1 MFENVCLSMDNTAAV
16 SLANTHILWQAVQ
29 KQFVC
34 LEIFW
39 VDWKV
44 KFARSSSVLDAKVPQ
59 LYLHLHHE
67 RITGMR
73 RKKGHERA
81 VGCHYFNC
89 FLITEQVSPLEATP
103 TYSTQKIGLTEQ

>member
-1 MFENVCLSMDNTAAV
+1 MDNTAAV

-59 LYLHLHHE
+59 LYFICTMNASQE
-67 RITGMR
+67 RE
-73 RKKGHERA
+73 GHERA

-103 TYSTQKIGLTEQ
+103 TYSTQKTGLIGQ

>member
-1 MFENVCLSMDNTAAV
+1 MTRNKASFTY
-16 SLANTHILWQAVQ
+16 
-29 KQFVC
+29 
-34 LEIFW
+34 
-39 VDWKV
+39 
-44 KFARSSSVLDAKVPQ
+44 ARSSSVLDAKVLQ

-89 FLITEQVSPLEATP
+89 FLITEQVSPLEATQH
-103 TYSTQKIGLTEQ
+103 TKNWAHWTVICINQI